1 MKTKRYLSYEEAHEL
16 LLEKII
22 PLRETETVS
31 LDSANHR
38 VLAEPINAVSDYP
51 LFDNSAVDGYAVSC
65 EQDAQQNSKLKV
77 IKTISAGD
85 FLEEEIPPGCAVR
98 ILTGAEV
105 PKNTFAIIM
114 QEDIE
119 KENNIIHVQSTA
131 KKHQHIRKK
140 GTDFKTGETLIEKN
154 EKLNP
159 AGLAITA
166 SQNILQLKVYRK
178 PKISIITTG
187 DELINPG
194 EALQQGKIIN
204 TNLVMLKALCETEP
218 VEIIKTGSWKDD
230 EDWVKSNLSQIAK
243 HSDLILI
250 SGGMSVGDKDYIPKI
265 LNELGETFFHN
276 VKIKPG
282 KPFLFG
288 KIHSAF
294 VFGLPGNP
302 AASFV
307 CFEVFICE
315 AIRKIS
321 GMKNYLHHWFELPY
335 LNEHMMHER
344 TEFVRCV
351 ITNYKNH
358 SALKK
363 IHEQGSF
370 GLWSLQ
376 SAQALALLPN
386 NETHN
391 PPSKVKCLM
400 MKY

>member
-1 MKTKRYLSYEEAHEL
+1 MKTKHNLSYEEAHEL

-22 PLRETETVS
+22 PLDETENIS
-31 LDSANHR
+31 LDSANRR
-38 VLAEPINAVSDYP
+38 VLAEPINAVFDYP

-65 EQDAQQNSKLKV
+65 EQDAQQNSTLKV
-77 IKTISAGD
+77 LKTISAGE
-85 FLEEEIPPGCAVR
+85 FYEEEIPSGCAVR

-105 PKNTFAIIM
+105 PKNTYAIIM

-119 KENNIIHVQSTA
+119 QDNNVIRVLSTA
-131 KKHQHIRKK
+131 YQYQHIRKK
-140 GTDFKTGETLIEKN
+140 GADFKAGERLIEKN
-154 EKLNP
+154 EELNP
-159 AGLAITA
+159 AGLAIAA

-178 PKISIITTG
+178 PKVSIITTG

-194 EALQQGKIIN
+194 EELQQGKIIN
-204 TNLVMLKALCETEP
+204 TNLLMLKSLCETEN
-218 VEIIKTGSWKDD
+218 VEIVTTESWKDD
-230 EDWVKSNLSQIAK
+230 EELVKSNLSQIAK
-243 HSDLILI
+243 HSDIILI
-250 SGGMSVGDKDYIPKI
+250 SGGMSVGDKDYMPKT
-265 LNELGETFFHN
+265 LNELGETFFHK

-307 CFEVFICE
+307 CFEVFARE

-321 GMKNYLHHWFELPY
+321 GIKNYLHHWFELPY
-335 LNEHMMHER
+335 LNEHTIHER
-344 TEFVRCV
+344 TEFVRC
-351 ITNYKNH
+351 IIKNYKNH
-358 SALKK
+358 LALEK

-376 SAQALALLPN
+376 SAHAIALLPKN
-386 NETHN
+386 QTHN
-391 PPSKVKCLM
+391 PPSKVKFLM
-400 MKY
+400 LKY

>member
-1 MKTKRYLSYEEAHEL
+1 MKTKHNLSYEEAHEL

-22 PLRETETVS
+22 PLDEIETVS
-31 LDSANHR
+31 LSSANRR
-38 VLAEPINAVSDYP
+38 VLAEPINAVFDYP
-51 LFDNSAVDGYAVSC
+51 LFDNSAVDGYAVSR

-85 FLEEEIPPGCAVR
+85 STEEEVPLGCAVR

-105 PKNTFAIIM
+105 PKNTYAIIM
-114 QEDIE
+114 QEDVE
-119 KENNIIHVQSTA
+119 KENNVIHILSTA
-131 KKHQHIRKK
+131 YQYQHIRRK
-140 GTDFKTGETLIEKN
+140 GADFKAGERLIEKN

-159 AGLAITA
+159 AGLAIAA
-166 SQNILQLKVYRK
+166 SQNILQIKVYRK

-194 EALQQGKIIN
+194 EELQQGKIIN
-204 TNLVMLKALCETEP
+204 TNLLMLKSLCETEN
-218 VEIIKTGSWKDD
+218 VEIITTESWKDD
-230 EDWVKSNLSQIAK
+230 EELVKSNLSQIAK
-243 HSDLILI
+243 HSDIILT
-250 SGGMSVGDKDYIPKI
+250 SGGMSVGDKDYIPKA
-265 LNELGETFFHN
+265 LNELGETFLHK

-288 KIHSAF
+288 KMHSAF

-307 CFEVFICE
+307 CFEVFVRE

-321 GMKNYLHHWFELPY
+321 GIKNYLHHWLELPY
-335 LNEHMMHER
+335 LNEHTIHER
-344 TEFVRCV
+344 DEFAR
-351 ITNYKNH
+351 YKNQL
-358 SALKK
+358 ALEK

-386 NETHN
+386 KATHT

-400 MKY
+400 LKY

>member
-1 MKTKRYLSYEEAHEL
+1 MKTKYNLSYEEAHEL
-16 LLEKII
+16 ILEKIN
-22 PLRETETVS
+22 PLNETETVS
-31 LDSANHR
+31 LDSAMHR
-38 VLAEPINAVSDYP
+38 VLAEPINAVFDYP

-85 FLEEEIPPGCAVR
+85 FPQEEIPSGCAVR

-105 PKNTFAIIM
+105 PKNTYAIIM

-119 KENNIIHVQSTA
+119 KENNVIHVLSTA
-131 KKHQHIRKK
+131 NKYQHIRRK
-140 GTDFKTGETLIEKN
+140 GADFQTGETLIEKS

-159 AGLAITA
+159 AGLAIAA
-166 SQNILQLKVYRK
+166 SQNMLHIKVYRK

-194 EALQQGKIIN
+194 EELQTGKIIN
-204 TNLVMLKALCETEP
+204 TNLVMLKTLCETEP
-218 VEIIKTGSWKDD
+218 VEIIKAESWKDD
-230 EDWVKSNLSQIAK
+230 EELVKSNLSEIAK
-243 HSDLILI
+243 HTDIILV
-250 SGGMSVGDKDYIPKI
+250 SGGMSVGDKDYIPKA
-265 LNELGETFFHN
+265 LNELGETFFHK

-307 CFEVFICE
+307 CFEVFVRE

-321 GMKNYLHHWFELPY
+321 GMKHFLHHWLELPY
-335 LNEHMMHER
+335 LSEHTVHER

-351 ITNYKNH
+351 ITKYENH
-358 SALKK
+358 LALEKT
-363 IHEQGSF
+363 HEQGSF

-386 NETHN
+386 NKTHT

-400 MKY
+400 LKY